1 MERRHV
7 KTDRVGEARDWLPRM
22 TGEKPPQSF
31 TAVPASALGSAWTL
45 QLDRRSR
52 LSVLRLGQPAEPIRP
67 NTWAKSHQAFPVLD
81 GDTETT
87 LESIMNAPTTR
98 TSPSPLPL
106 SPDVVVNTVTEDRF
120 DCAVLRCVSVLAE
133 EAVKSATKHLDRL
146 DAERRARFNA
156 D

>member
-1 MERRHV
+1 
-7 KTDRVGEARDWLPRM
+7 
-22 TGEKPPQSF
+22 
-31 TAVPASALGSAWTL
+31 
-45 QLDRRSR
+45 
-52 LSVLRLGQPAEPIRP
+52 
-67 NTWAKSHQAFPVLD
+67 
-81 GDTETT
+81 
-87 LESIMNAPTTR
+87 MNAPTTR

-133 EAVKSATKHLDRL
+133 EAVKSGTDHLDRL